1 MTLFEILSLFLGAG
15 ILLGAVRLIFMTGKT
30 SEKIDRLCLDLAEMK
45 VEMKS
50 GFEKCETRS
59 IKIEDK
65 LQILDSK
72 ISRIDGQLSGPSYF
86 EPKVHSNGNS

>member
-1 MTLFEILSLFLGAG
+1 MTLFEIISLFLGAG
-15 ILLGAVRLIFMTGKT
+15 ILIGAIKLIFNSGKT
-30 SEKIDRLCLDLAEMK
+30 AQKIDRLCLDLVEMK
-45 VEMKS
+45 IDMKS
-50 GFEKCETRS
+50 GFEKCEARS

-86 EPKVHSNGNS
+86 EPKVHSNGN